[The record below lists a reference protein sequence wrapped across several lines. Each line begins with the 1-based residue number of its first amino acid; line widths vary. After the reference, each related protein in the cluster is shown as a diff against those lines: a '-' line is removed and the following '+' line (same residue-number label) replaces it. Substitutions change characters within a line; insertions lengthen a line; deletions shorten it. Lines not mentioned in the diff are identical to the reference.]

1 MSHFLDR
8 LTHFS
13 QPREGFANGHGL
25 TTGED
30 RTWEDSYRKRWQH
43 DKIVRSTHGTNCT
56 GSCSWKI
63 YVKGGIVTW
72 ETQQTDYPRTRPDLP
87 NHEPRGCARGAS
99 YSWYLYSANRVKYPL
114 VRGRLLKHW
123 RAALAV
129 ARSPVDAWAAIV
141 QNPQQRKDWTGQRGL
156 GGFVRSSWD
165 EVNQLIAAAN
175 VYTAKQHGPD
185 RVIGFSPIPAMS
197 MVSYAA
203 GSRYLSLI
211 GGVCMSFYDWY
222 CDLPPA
228 SPQIWGEQTDVPESA
243 DWYNSHFIIAWGS
256 NVPQTRTPDAHFF
269 TEVRYKGA
277 KTVAV
282 TPDYSEVA
290 KLADLWLHPKQ
301 GTDAAMAMAM
311 GHVILKEFYFGKQ
324 DERRAAPSS
333 SAPLGGW
340 VPTGTPG
347 VVRSAYF
354 DDYARRYTDLPMLVQ
369 LERQT
374 LADGPH
380 KGKTVLVPGRYLR
393 ASDFNGQLGQ
403 PNNPDWKTLAFDATG
418 KVVLPNG
425 SIGFRWGPDGRP
437 DAGKWNLES
446 REARHGA
453 EVRLKLSVLEDGEQA
468 HSIED
473 VAFPYFGGIAAPHF
487 PANAQGGGDHVVH
500 RVPVVKLP
508 LGKAGEQRETLVATV
523 FDLMAANYGITRGL
537 DGETPVDYD
546 SNAPYTPAWQEA
558 ITGVP
563 REQVIAVAR
572 QFADTADKTRGKA
585 MVIIGAAMNHWYHA
599 DMNYRG
605 IIQMLMMCGC
615 IGQSGGGWAHYVG
628 QEKLRPQT
636 GWTALAFALD
646 WVRPPRQQNST
657 SFFYAHTDQWRY
669 ETLQVGEVLSPFADK
684 ARFGGSLIDY
694 NVRAERMG
702 WLPSAPQLQ
711 TNPLT
716 LDAAAKAKGL
726 DTKDF
731 VVQSLQDGSL
741 QMSCE
746 DPDHPANWPRNL
758 FVWRSNL
765 LGSSGKGHEYFL
777 KHLLGTTH
785 GVQGKDLGPGDA
797 KPTEVQWHEQAPEG
811 KLDLL
816 VTLDFRMS
824 TTCLY
829 SDIVLPTATW
839 YEKNDLNTS
848 DMHPFIHPLSTAV
861 DPAWQARSDW
871 EIYKGLAK
879 AYSEVCVG
887 HLGVEKEVV
896 LTPLMHDTPAEL
908 AQPLDV
914 KEWKKGECP
923 LVPGKTAPQITV
935 VERDYPHTYARFTAL
950 GPLME
955 KLGNGGKGIAWNTAE
970 EVRQLAE
977 LNGKVH
983 TEGPTKGLPRIVS
996 DIDATEV
1003 ILQLAPETNG
1013 HVAVKAWQ
1021 ALSKATGREHAHLA
1035 LHREDE
1041 KIRFRDV
1048 QAQPRKIISSPTWS
1062 GLESEKVS
1070 YNAGYTNVHELIPW
1084 RTLTGRQQAYQDHPW
1099 MRAFGEGFS
1108 SYRPPVDLK
1117 TTALVMNQ
1125 RPNGHKEITLNFITP
1140 HQKWGIHST
1149 YSDNLMMLT
1158 LNRGGPVIWLSE
1170 DDAKTAGI
1178 VDNDWVELFNSN
1190 GAIAARAVVSQR
1202 VNPGMVLMYHAQEKI
1217 INTPG
1222 SEITGTR
1229 GGIHNSVTRIVTKPT
1244 HMIGGYAQYSYGFN
1258 YYGTIGTNRDEFV
1271 VVRKMNKVDWLDGEP
1286 AAPAA

>member
-8 LTHFS
+8 LTYFA
-13 QPREGFANGHGL
+13 QPRESFAQGHGQ

-30 RTWEDSYRKRWQH
+30 RTWEDAYRNRWAH
-43 DKIVRSTHGTNCT
+43 DKIVRSTHGVNCT

-99 YSWYLYSANRVKYPL
+99 YSWYLYSANRVKYPM
-114 VRGRLLKHW
+114 VRARLLKHW

-129 ARSPVDAWAAIV
+129 AKSPVDAWASIV
-141 QNPQQRKDWTGQRGL
+141 ENPEARREWQQQRGL

-165 EVNQLIAAAN
+165 EVNQLIASAN
-175 VYTAKQHGPD
+175 VYTAKKYGPD
-185 RVIGFSPIPAMS
+185 RVVGFSPIPAMS
-197 MVSYAA
+197 MISYAA

-211 GGVCMSFYDWY
+211 GGVCLSFYDWY

-228 SPQIWGEQTDVPESA
+228 SPQVWGEQTDVPESA
-243 DWYNSHFIIAWGS
+243 DWYNSTFIIAWGS

-277 KTVAV
+277 KTVAI
-282 TPDYSEVA
+282 TPDYAEIS
-290 KLADLWLHPKQ
+290 KLCDLWLHPKQ
-301 GTDAAMAMAM
+301 GTDAAVAMAM
-311 GHVILKEFYFGKQ
+311 GHVILKEFYF
-324 DERRAAPSS
+324 DRRSS
-333 SAPLGGW
+333 
-340 VPTGTPG
+340 
-347 VVRSAYF
+347 YF
-354 DDYARRYTDLPMLVQ
+354 DDYVRRYTDMPNLVQ
-369 LERQT
+369 LEERT
-374 LADGPH
+374 LEDGR
-380 KGKTVLVPGRYLR
+380 KVLVPGRYLR
-393 ASDFNGQLGQ
+393 ASDFAGQLGQ
-403 PNNPDWKTLAFDATG
+403 MNNPEWKTVALDQNDQ
-418 KVVLPNG
+418 VVLPNG
-425 SIGFRWGPDGRP
+425 SIGFRWGTEGRD
-437 DAGKWNLES
+437 DAGKWNLEDK
-446 REARHGA
+446 EACHGSQ
-453 EVRLKLSVLEDGEQA
+453 VQLKLSLMEGEGSA
-468 HSIED
+468 YEVGD
-473 VAFPYFGGIAAPHF
+473 VAFPYFGGMETPHF
-487 PANAQGGGDHVVH
+487 PANKQVAAVGDVLVRKVPMRRIALGQQGEGGH
-500 RVPVVKLP
+500 
-508 LGKAGEQRETLVATV
+508 ALVATV
-523 FDLMAANYGITRGL
+523 FDLTVANYGVARGL
-537 DGETPVDYD
+537 PGENAALGYD
-546 SNAPYTPAWQEA
+546 DDTPYTPAWQEK

-563 REQVIAVAR
+563 RGQVIAVAR
-572 QFADTADKTRGKA
+572 QFADNADKTRGKS
-585 MVIIGAAMNHWYHA
+585 MVIIGAAMNHWYHS

-605 IIQMLMMCGC
+605 IINMLMMCGC
-615 IGQSGGGWAHYVG
+615 IGQSGGGWSHYVG

-646 WVRPPRQQNST
+646 WVRPPRQMNST

-669 ETLQVGEVLSPFADK
+669 EKLGVEEILSPLAD
-684 ARFGGSLIDY
+684 RSQFGGSLIDY

-711 TNPLT
+711 TNPIQVVK
-716 LDAAAKAKGL
+716 DAQAAGM
-726 DTKDF
+726 DPKDYA
-731 VVQSLQDGSL
+731 VEALQDGSL
-741 QMSCE
+741 KMSCE
-746 DPDHPANWPRNL
+746 DPDNPLNWPRNM
-758 FVWRSNL
+758 FVWRSNI

-785 GVQGKDLGPGDA
+785 GVQGKALGADDA
-797 KPTEVQWHEQAPEG
+797 RPAEVQWHDKAPEG

-861 DPAWQARSDW
+861 DPAWQSKSDW
-871 EIYKGLAK
+871 EIYKGFAK

-887 HLGVEKEVV
+887 HLGVEKELV
-896 LTPLMHDTPAEL
+896 LTPLMHDSPAEL
-908 AQPLDV
+908 AQPFDV
-914 KEWKKGECP
+914 KDWKKGACA
-923 LVPGKTAPQITV
+923 LVPGKTAPAITV
-935 VERDYPHTYARFTAL
+935 VERDYPNTYARFTAL

-955 KLGNGGKGIAWNTAE
+955 KIGNGGKGIAWNTVD

-983 TEGPTKGLPRIVS
+983 TAGATQGMARIES
-996 DIDATEV
+996 DIDACEV
-1003 ILQLAPETNG
+1003 VLQLAPETNG
-1013 HVAVKAWQ
+1013 HVAVKAWE
-1021 ALSKATGREHAHLA
+1021 ALGKITGRDHTHLA

-1041 KIRFRDV
+1041 KIRFRDI

-1084 RTLTGRQQAYQDHPW
+1084 RTLTGRQQFYLDHPW
-1099 MRAFGEGFS
+1099 MLAFGEGLS

-1117 TTALVMNQ
+1117 TTGEVMH
-1125 RPNGHKEITLNFITP
+1125 RTPNGHTEITLNFITP

-1149 YSDNLMMLT
+1149 YSDNLHMLT
-1158 LNRGGPVIWLSE
+1158 LNRGGPVVWLSE
-1170 DDAKTAGI
+1170 DDARRAGI
-1178 VDNDWVELFNSN
+1178 ADNDWIELFNAN

-1202 VNPGMVLMYHAQEKI
+1202 VNPGMVLMYHAQEKT

-1244 HMIGGYAQYSYGFN
+1244 HMIGGYAQFSYGFN

-1271 VVRKMNKVDWLDGEP
+1271 VVRKMRKIDWLDDEGP
-1286 AAPAA
+1286 VATQA

>member
-8 LTHFS
+8 LSYFSSPREEFS
-13 QPREGFANGHGL
+13 QGHGV

-30 RTWEDSYRKRWQH
+30 RTWEDAYRNRWQH
-43 DKIVRSTHGTNCT
+43 DKIVRSTHGVNCT
-56 GSCSWKI
+56 GSCSWKV

-99 YSWYLYSANRVKYPL
+99 YSWYLYSANRVKHPM
-114 VRGRLLKHW
+114 VRGELLKQW
-123 RAALAV
+123 RAARTV
-129 ARSPVDAWAAIV
+129 AKSPVDAWASMMASEDIRRSW
-141 QNPQQRKDWTGQRGL
+141 QKQRGL
-156 GGFVRSSWD
+156 GGFVRSTWD
-165 EVNQLIAAAN
+165 EVNEIIASAN
-175 VYTAKQHGPD
+175 VYTIKQHGPD
-185 RVIGFSPIPAMS
+185 RIIGFSPIPAMS

-243 DWYNSHFIIAWGS
+243 DWYNSNFIIAWGS

-290 KLADLWLHPKQ
+290 KLADIWMHPKQ
-301 GTDAAMAMAM
+301 GTDAAVAMAM
-311 GHVILKEFYFGKQ
+311 GHTILREFYVEK
-324 DERRAAPSS
+324 
-333 SAPLGGW
+333 
-340 VPTGTPG
+340 
-347 VVRSAYF
+347 RSAYF
-354 DDYARRYTDLPMLVQ
+354 DDYARRYTDLPMLVMLKEQ
-369 LERQT
+369 DT
-374 LADGPH
+374 PA
-380 KGKTVLVPGRYLR
+380 GKALVPHRYLR
-393 ASDFNGQLGQ
+393 ASDLSNEAAQGS
-403 PNNPDWKTLAFDATG
+403 NPEWKTLAYDG
-418 KVVLPNG
+418 EGRVVVPQG
-425 SIGFRWGPDGRP
+425 SIGFRWGADGRP
-437 DAGKWNLES
+437 DQGKWNLEAKEAIEG
-446 REARHGA
+446 RE
-453 EVRLKLSVLEDGEQA
+453 VKLKLSVLENAEHAETHRADTQA
-468 HSIED
+468 
-473 VAFPYFGGIAAPHF
+473 VAFPYFGGIDSPGF
-487 PANAQGGGDHVVH
+487 PSNKQGDVLLRHVPMQRITVQEGGQ
-500 RVPVVKLP
+500 
-508 LGKAGEQRETLVATV
+508 AREAWVATV
-523 FDLMAANYGITRGL
+523 YDLQLASYGVFRGL
-537 DGETPVDYD
+537 TDADGVLVDNGARSLD
-546 SNAPYTPAWQEA
+546 DNVPYTPAWQEQ

-563 REQVIAVAR
+563 RDQVLTVAR
-572 QFADTADKTRGKA
+572 QFADNADKTKGKS
-585 MVIIGAAMNHWYHA
+585 MVIIGAAMNHWYHC

-605 IIQMLMMCGC
+605 IINMLMMCGC

-646 WVRPPRQQNST
+646 WSRPPRQQNST

-669 ETLQVGEVLSPFADK
+669 EKLGVEEVLSPLADK
-684 ARFGGSLIDY
+684 SQFSGSMIDY

-711 TNPLT
+711 TNPQQVVR
-716 LDAAAKAKGL
+716 DAAAIGL
-726 DTKDF
+726 DPKDY
-731 VVQSLQDGSL
+731 VVRSLKDGSL
-741 QMSCE
+741 TLSCQ
-746 DPDHPANWPRNL
+746 DPDHPSNWPRNL
-758 FVWRSNL
+758 FVWRSNI

-785 GVQGKDLGPGDA
+785 GVQGKDLGADEA
-797 KPTEVQWHEQAPEG
+797 KPEEVTWHQHAPEG

-861 DPAWQARSDW
+861 DPAWEARSDW
-871 EIYKGLAK
+871 DIYKGFAK
-879 AYSEVCVG
+879 KFSEVCVG

-908 AQPLDV
+908 AQPFGVQD
-914 KEWKKGECP
+914 WKKGEID
-923 LVPGKTAPQITV
+923 LIPGKTAPQITV
-935 VERDYPHTYARFTAL
+935 VERDYPNTFKRFTSL
-950 GPLME
+950 GPLMN
-955 KLGNGGKGIAWNTAE
+955 KLGNGGKGIGWNTQD
-970 EVRQLAE
+970 EVHQLGE
-977 LNGKVH
+977 LNGTVRD
-983 TEGPTKGLPRIVS
+983 EGVSKGLPKIET
-996 DIDATEV
+996 DIDAAEV
-1003 ILQLAPETNG
+1003 VMMLAPETNG
-1013 HVAVKAWQ
+1013 HVAVKAWE
-1021 ALSKATGREHAHLA
+1021 ALSKQTGREHAHLA

-1041 KIRFRDV
+1041 KIRFRDI

-1084 RTLTGRQQAYQDHPW
+1084 RTLTGRQQFYQDHPW
-1099 MRAFGEGFS
+1099 MQAFGEGFV

-1117 TTALVMNQ
+1117 TLDDIGG
-1125 RPNGHKEITLNFITP
+1125 RKPNGNQEIALNFITP

-1149 YSDNLMMLT
+1149 YSDNLLMLT

-1170 DDAKTAGI
+1170 DDAKKAGI
-1178 VDNDWVELFNSN
+1178 VDNDWVELFNTN

-1202 VNPGMVLMYHAQEKI
+1202 VNPGMVMMYHAQEKI

-1229 GGIHNSVTRIVTKPT
+1229 GGIHNSVTRVVLKPT
-1244 HMIGGYAQYSYGFN
+1244 HMIGGYAQLSYGFN

-1271 VVRKMNKVDWLDGEP
+1271 LVRKMNKVDWLDGEAT
-1286 AAPAA
+1286 AAATHA

>member
-8 LTHFS
+8 LTHFTLPKES
-13 QPREGFANGHGL
+13 FASGHGV

-30 RTWEDSYRKRWQH
+30 RTWEDAYRNRWAH
-43 DKIVRSTHGTNCT
+43 DKIVRSTHGVNCT

-72 ETQQTDYPRTRPDLP
+72 ETQQTDYPRTRWDMP

-99 YSWYLYSANRVKYPL
+99 YSWYLYSANRLKYPM
-114 VRGRLLKHW
+114 VRSRLLERW
-123 RAALAV
+123 RAALKRTPDPV
-129 ARSPVDAWAAIV
+129 AAWASLVEDA
-141 QNPQQRKDWTGQRGL
+141 QARRDWQKVRGM
-156 GGFVRSSWD
+156 GGFIRSSWD

-175 VYTAKQHGPD
+175 VYTIKTHGPD

-211 GGVCMSFYDWY
+211 GGVPLSFYDWY

-228 SPQIWGEQTDVPESA
+228 SPQVWGEQTDVPESA
-243 DWYNSHFIIAWGS
+243 DWFNSTYLIAWGS

-301 GTDAAMAMAM
+301 GTDAAIAMAM
-311 GHVILKEFYFGKQ
+311 GHVVMKEFYF
-324 DERRAAPSS
+324 
-333 SAPLGGW
+333 
-340 VPTGTPG
+340 PG
-347 VVRSAYF
+347 AGQARSTYF
-354 DDYARRYTDLPMLVQ
+354 DDYARRYTDLPLLLL
-369 LERQT
+369 LEERT
-374 LADGPH
+374 LADGS
-380 KGKTVLVPGRYLR
+380 KVRVPGRYLR
-393 ASDFNGQLGQ
+393 ASDFNGKLGQ
-403 PNNPDWKTLAFDATG
+403 ANNPEWKTVAFDTSGRA
-418 KVVLPNG
+418 VLPNG

-437 DAGKWNLES
+437 DAGKWNLECK
-446 REARHGA
+446 EARHGGD
-453 EVRLKLSVLEDGEQA
+453 VKLKLSVLEDGDQA
-468 HSIED
+468 HEVVD
-473 VAFPYFGGIAAPHF
+473 VAFPYFGGIATPHF
-487 PANAQGGGDHVVH
+487 DVNAQSGDVNRA
-500 RVPVVKLP
+500 RVPTVRLR
-508 LGKAGEQRETLVATV
+508 LGKAGEEREALVATV
-523 FDLMAANYGITRGL
+523 FDLQAAQYGIDRGL
-537 DGETPVDYD
+537 GSGARAVGPDGAYPSSYD
-546 SNAPYTPAWQEA
+546 DDAPYTPAWQER

-563 REQVIAVAR
+563 RAQVITVAR
-572 QFADTADKTRGKA
+572 EFAANADKTHGKS

-605 IIQMLMMCGC
+605 VINLLMMCGC

-646 WVRPPRQQNST
+646 WIRPPRQMNGT

-669 ETLQVGEVLSPFADK
+669 EKLGAAEIVSPTLSEADK
-684 ARFGGSLIDY
+684 ALYGGHMIDF

-702 WLPSAPQLQ
+702 WLPSAPQLK
-711 TNPLT
+711 TNPLQVVKDAT
-716 LDAAAKAKGL
+716 AAGLDAKDYVVKAL
-726 DTKDF
+726 KDGT
-731 VVQSLQDGSL
+731 LEL
-741 QMSCE
+741 SCE
-746 DPDHPANWPRNL
+746 DPDAPQNWPRNL

-765 LGSSGKGHEYFL
+765 LGSSGKGHEYFC
-777 KHLLGTTH
+777 KHLLGTEN
-785 GVQGKDLGPGDA
+785 GVQGKDLGKDDA
-797 KPTEVQWHEQAPEG
+797 KPGEVVWHDEAPQG

-829 SDIVLPTATW
+829 SDIVLPTASW

-848 DMHPFIHPLSTAV
+848 DMHPFIHPLSAAV
-861 DPAWQARSDW
+861 DPVWQSRSDW
-871 EIYKGLAK
+871 EIYKGFAK
-879 AYSEVCVG
+879 AFSEVCVG

-908 AQPLDV
+908 AQPFEV
-914 KEWKKGECP
+914 KDWKRGECE
-923 LVPGKTAPQITV
+923 LIPGKTAPQVTV
-935 VERDYPHTYARFTAL
+935 VERDYPNLFKRFTAL
-950 GPLME
+950 GPLMS
-955 KLGNGGKGIAWNTAE
+955 KVGNGGKGIAWKTE
-970 EVRQLAE
+970 TEVTQLGQ
-977 LNGKVH
+977 LNGLT
-983 TEGPTKGLPRIVS
+983 TEAGATQGLPRIVS
-996 DIDATEV
+996 DIDACET

-1013 HVAVKAWQ
+1013 HVAVKAWE
-1021 ALSKATGREHAHLA
+1021 ALGKATGRDHKHLA
-1035 LHREDE
+1035 LYREDE
-1041 KIRFRDV
+1041 KIRFRDI

-1062 GLESEKVS
+1062 GIESETVS

-1084 RTLTGRQQAYQDHPW
+1084 RTLTGRQQFYQDHPW
-1099 MRAFGEGFS
+1099 MIAFGEGFS

-1117 TTALVMNQ
+1117 TTAGIHGVK
-1125 RPNGHKEITLNFITP
+1125 PNGQPEIVLNFITP

-1149 YSDNLMMLT
+1149 YSDNLLMLT
-1158 LNRGGPVIWLSE
+1158 LNRGGPVVWLSE
-1170 DDAKTAGI
+1170 DDAKRAGI
-1178 VDNDWVELFNSN
+1178 ADNDWIELFNIN

-1202 VNPGMVLMYHAQEKI
+1202 VNPGMVMMYHAQEKI

-1222 SEITGTR
+1222 SEITGVR
-1229 GGIHNSVTRIVTKPT
+1229 GGIHNSVTRIVLKPT
-1244 HMIGGYAQYSYGFN
+1244 HMIGGYAQLSYGFN

-1271 VVRKMNKVDWLDGEP
+1271 VVRKMNRVDWLDTPRDDHLAAAYQSQGENP
-1286 AAPAA
+1286 